1 MDPELQI
8 MFHVLLLAICFV
20 VSAINCYHMDYG
32 AVNEGSRQKPLMHY
46 LGPSG
51 TVSFGI
57 SLILFIPLEI
67 LFWVLRWIF
76 V

>member
-20 VSAINCYHMDYG
+20 VGVIFNFHSDYG
-32 AVNEGSRQKPLMHY
+32 DINNENKKRPIG
-46 LGPSG
+46 GVAPSG
-51 TVSFGI
+51 TVSFVMG
-57 SLILFIPLEI
+57 LFFFIPFEI